1 MTITSAVGLKA
12 AHLKALG
19 RITVNYSFM
28 EMMLRSSLTL
38 LCEPDAEIAGVLTS
52 GASFG
57 TLLRH
62 VTSVCEIRAAHGLGV
77 AADFRQL
84 RDRIEKA
91 VERRN
96 DVVHALWE
104 VGKTPGVITP
114 HRIPRRSSKAALEE
128 GTPLTSIDLNAI
140 GDELLDVASALAAF
154 YGGIS
159 IAKESF
165 QRPTRK

>member
-1 MTITSAVGLKA
+1 
-12 AHLKALG
+12 
-19 RITVNYSFM
+19 M
-28 EMMLRSSLTL
+28 EMMLCASLTL
-38 LCEPDAEIAGVLTS
+38 LCESDAAIACVLTS
-52 GASFG
+52 AARFG
-57 TLLRH
+57 TFLGH
-62 VTSVCEIRAAHGLGV
+62 VASVGEMRAAQGLGV

-91 VERRN
+91 SKRRN

-159 IAKESF
+159 LAKESF
-165 QRPTRK
+165 QGPTRK